1 MDVLLDFFLCLLVVA
16 LFEHDTDLVWICAS
30 CSFDGQCI
38 SAICKATGLSSDD
51 AEHLKEKFGENLL
64 EALDLTPAAWH
75 GYHALIWDATLY
87 VV

>member
-1 MDVLLDFFLCLLVVA
+1 MDLKN
-16 LFEHDTDLVWICAS
+16 WAS

-38 SAICKATGLSSDD
+38 SLICKATGLSSDD

-64 EALDLTPAAWH
+64 EALELTPATWAWLRD
-75 GYHALIWDATLY
+75 HALIWDAVLY